1 MSEDPADINTSQRMH
16 ESRPALERNL
26 RLFPL
31 YKAASSVLPWMPVF
45 FLFFIERVSLSD
57 AVLLGSA
64 YYFSVFLL
72 EVPSGY
78 CSDRFG
84 RRPTLI
90 LAAAMTLFASIT
102 FVLADS
108 FEILL
113 IAQILHAA
121 GIAFQSGS
129 DSALLYDSLSAL
141 GREKEYTERETVA
154 QKWSMTVL
162 ACSCLVGG
170 VLGVIDLRLAY
181 IIAMLAAL
189 VTVIQCISFIEPPL
203 QQSAVLVTG
212 FLSQMRDTLAYFF
225 HPFLGWILGFFVVGY
240 SLEHVPYEFYQPYL
254 KLLDEGAATSW
265 LATGSAPIVSGVII
279 SISMFGG
286 AFGAAVSQR
295 LINRVGLRALL
306 LASTSIQ
313 VLIIAGL
320 SVALHPVMLVLV
332 MFRNFSMS
340 MAHGPMLGAIAPH
353 VSSAQRATFLSVLS
367 LAGRAAFSIV
377 LATLSF
383 FVIGK
388 EALNWTALSQVLA
401 LSAAAGTFAVILLFF
416 WSSRLAKQ
424 FEQF

>member
-1 MSEDPADINTSQRMH
+1 MH
-16 ESRPALERNL
+16 ENRPALERNV

-57 AVLLGSA
+57 AVLLGSG

-90 LAAAMTLFASIT
+90 LASLMTLFACAT
-102 FVLADS
+102 FVVADS
-108 FEILL
+108 FGMLL
-113 IAQILHAA
+113 MAQILLAA

-129 DSALLYDSLSAL
+129 DSALLYDSLCAL
-141 GREKEYTERETVA
+141 GREKEYTERETIA
-154 QKWSMTVL
+154 QKWSMTAL

-170 VLGVIDLRLAY
+170 GLGVIDLRLAY
-181 IIAMLAAL
+181 VIALLAAFVTL
-189 VTVIQCISFIEPPL
+189 VQCIRFIEPPL
-203 QQSAVLVTG
+203 KEGTSPATG
-212 FLSQMRDTLAYFF
+212 FIGQMRDTFAYFS
-225 HPFLGWILGFFVVGY
+225 HPLLGWILGFFMVGF
-240 SLEHVPYEFYQPYL
+240 SLEHIPYEFYQPYL
-254 KLLDEGAATSW
+254 KLLDEGAMTSW
-265 LATGSAPIVSGVII
+265 LAAGSAPMVSGVVI

-286 AFGAAVSQR
+286 AIGAAVSQR
-295 LINRVGLRALL
+295 LINKVGLRTLL
-306 LASTSIQ
+306 LASIAAQ
-313 VLIIAGL
+313 VLIVAGL
-320 SVALHPVMLVLV
+320 SLVLHPVMLVLV

-340 MAHGPMLGAIAPH
+340 MARGPMLGAIAPH

-377 LATLSF
+377 LATLSVL
-383 FVIGK
+383 VIGK

-401 LSAAAGTFAVILLFF
+401 ISAVLGVGAVVLLYLWSARMAGEFNN
-416 WSSRLAKQ
+416 AKV
-424 FEQF
+424 